1 MLHNVFQNVYKRS
14 CFFYSGEECSR
25 LSAVEH
31 ELVPLSTSSCHQS
44 LNTTRVRNDVT
55 CGSVSRVQV
64 HSRLNQE
71 NFDEAEL
78 PVENRVDWLMI
89 GETDVKH
96 V

>member
-1 MLHNVFQNVYKRS
+1 MLKNAVV
-14 CFFYSGEECSR
+14 FYSGEECSR

-31 ELVPLSTSSCHQS
+31 ELVPLSTSSCQQS
-44 LNTTRVRNDVT
+44 LTTTQLRNDVT

-78 PVENRVDWLMI
+78 PVENRVNGLMSS
-89 GETDVKH
+89 ETDVKH